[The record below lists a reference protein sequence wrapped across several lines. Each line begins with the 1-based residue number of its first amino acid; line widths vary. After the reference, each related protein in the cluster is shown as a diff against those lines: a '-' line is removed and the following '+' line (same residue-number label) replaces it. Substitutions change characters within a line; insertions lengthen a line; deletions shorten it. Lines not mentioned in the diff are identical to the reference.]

1 MSCPLGGI
9 DLVSLAEK
17 VVVITGGA
25 LGTGRYCGQQYAK
38 AGAHVAIADINE
50 RGLHEVGE
58 LLAAESDVKHL
69 VRNVD
74 IRVEDDVRSFVEE
87 AAATFGRIDVLVN
100 NAAIVPHAQ
109 WMTEASIW
117 PPVKDMDFSF
127 WQNVF
132 AVQLDGSFLFIKYV
146 VPRMESQGHGHII
159 NVMNS
164 GPNYIKNTA
173 RLSSARR
180 VPYTASKVALHN
192 MTQYIGEDL
201 RDSNICVV
209 GVSGEAFATD
219 RAPQEARNRLP
230 GPEILGNRFLLAAEA
245 PMELTGMWVTEK
257 DGGLVP
263 RT

>member
-1 MSCPLGGI
+1 
-9 DLVSLAEK
+9 VSLTDK

-25 LGTGRYCGQQYAK
+25 LGTGRYCAQQYAE
-38 AGAHVAIADINE
+38 AGAHVAVADINQE
-50 RGLHEVGE
+50 GLQEVSD
-58 LLAAESDVKHL
+58 LLSDRSDRKHL
-69 VRNVD
+69 LRRVD
-74 IRVEDDVRSFVEE
+74 IRNEDEVKAFVDEVIASFEH
-87 AAATFGRIDVLVN
+87 IDVLVN
-100 NAAIVPHAQ
+100 NAAVVPHAL

-117 PPVKDMDFSF
+117 PPIKDMDFSF
-127 WQNVF
+127 WRQVF

-146 VPRMESQGHGHII
+146 VPHMEAQGGGHII

-201 RDSNICVV
+201 RESNICVI

-219 RAPQEARNRLP
+219 RAPEEARNRLP
-230 GPEILGNRFLLAAEA
+230 GPEVLGNRFLLAAQA
-245 PMELTGMWVTEK
+245 PMELTGMWVAEK
-257 DGGLVP
+257 SGGLVP

>member
-1 MSCPLGGI
+1 
-9 DLVSLAEK
+9 VSLAEK

-25 LGTGRYCGQQYAK
+25 FGTGRYCAQQYAK
-38 AGAHVAIADINE
+38 AGAHVAIADINDQ
-50 RGLHEVGE
+50 GLQEVGE
-58 LLAAESDVKHL
+58 LLAAESSGKQLGRH
-69 VRNVD
+69 VD
-74 IRVEDDVRSFVEE
+74 IRAEDEVREFVDEV
-87 AAATFGRIDVLVN
+87 AATFGRIDVLVN

-109 WMTEASIW
+109 WMTDASIW
-117 PPVKDMDFSF
+117 PPIKDMDFSF
-127 WQNVF
+127 WQQVF
-132 AVQLDGSFLFIKYV
+132 AVQLDGSFLFIKSV
-146 VPRMESQGHGHII
+146 VPHMEAQGEGHII

-219 RAPQEARNRLP
+219 RAPEEARRRMP

-245 PMELTGMWVTEK
+245 PMELTGMWVSEK
-257 DGGLVP
+257 GGGLVP